1 MREAGDVCYADVFR
15 DGSGVVEYEKKDDMK
30 YALRKLDGTK
40 FKSHEVCSL
49 LVANIYTNFML
60 SKKESFSHAVI
71 SHT

>member
-49 LVANIYTNFML
+49 LVANIYTNFMW
-60 SKKESFSHAVI
+60 SKKEGFSHAVI